1 MSIPIPIKRFGGFAV
16 ANALG
21 TVVDTAVLWVFS
33 TYVLNGT
40 YFGENILSPTISF
53 EAAVLTN
60 FLCSYRVIWK
70 DRVSARTSRSFWRHY
85 LPYNVSCTGIFFL
98 RLAILV
104 LLKELTG
111 FHVVFCNLMA
121 MCVTGLL
128 NFLMGE
134 KVIFRRKQSS

>member
-1 MSIPIPIKRFGGFAV
+1 MELPIKRFGEFAV

-33 TYVLNGT
+33 TYILKGT
-40 YFGENILSPTISF
+40 YFGENILSPAISF

-60 FLCSYRVIWK
+60 FLCSYAVIWK
-70 DRVSARTSRSFWRHY
+70 DRVSARTHRSFWRHY

>member
-1 MSIPIPIKRFGGFAV
+1 MEIPIRRFGGFAV

-33 TYVLNGT
+33 TYILKGT
-40 YFGENILSPTISF
+40 YFGENILSPAISF
-53 EAAVLTN
+53 EVAVLTN
-60 FLCSYRVIWK
+60 FLCSYEVIWK
-70 DRVSARTSRSFWRHY
+70 DRVSARTHRSFWRHF
-85 LPYNVSCTGIFFL
+85 LPYNVSCTGVFFL
-98 RLAILV
+98 RLATLV

-128 NFLMGE
+128 NFFMGE